1 MTPAGGALRVFF
13 ERLDDY
19 REPRLGRMVGDLLAA
34 SGFSPAPG
42 TKVLVKPNLVAPY
55 NTDLACTDAAVVRA
69 ACLYLIDL
77 GAKVALGD
85 SPAFATGKIV
95 AGRAGIITAVKG
107 LPVEFAGFRR
117 VTRIPLPHGG
127 HAGVAADALETD
139 LILNL
144 PKFKAHDQMR
154 LTLGVKNYFGCLV
167 GFRKA
172 LAHRV
177 HGDCME
183 RFAALILEL
192 MRALPPSHTLL
203 DGIAAMHVSGPARGK
218 AYPAAMLAASASAVA
233 LDTAIYTK
241 FGLTPADVPLWR
253 EAQRRNLPG
262 STPGEIVFPRLSPDD
277 FDLSGFVLPSELS
290 ELTFRPGRLIKGR
303 LKSLYLRL
311 TGGEGAND

>member
-1 MTPAGGALRVFF
+1 MTPAGGAIRVFF
-13 ERLDDY
+13 ERLGDY
-19 REPRLGRMVGDLLAA
+19 REPELSRTVSELLAD
-34 SGFSPAPG
+34 SGFAPGPG

-55 NTDLACTDAAVVRA
+55 NTGLACTDAAVVRA
-69 ACLYLIDL
+69 ACMYLIDL
-77 GAKVALGD
+77 GARVALGD

-95 AGRAGIITAVKG
+95 AGRAGIVAAVKG

-127 HAGVAADALETD
+127 HAGVAADALEAD

-183 RFAALILEL
+183 RFASLILEL

-203 DGIAAMHVSGPARGK
+203 DGIVAMHVSGPASGK
-218 AYPAAMLAASASAVA
+218 AYPAHMLAASASAVA
-233 LDTAIYTK
+233 LDTAIYSK
-241 FGLTPADVPLWR
+241 FGLTPDDVPLWR
-253 EAQRRNLPG
+253 EALRRNLPG
-262 STPGEIVFPRLSPDD
+262 SAPGETVFPRLTPDD
-277 FDLSGFVLPSELS
+277 FDLRGFILPSELS

-311 TGGEGAND
+311 TGGESAKD

>member
-1 MTPAGGALRVFF
+1 MRVYF
-13 ERLDDY
+13 ERQDDY
-19 REPRLGRMVGDLLAA
+19 REPGLGRVVGELLAA
-34 SGFSPAPG
+34 SGFAPAPG
-42 TKVLVKPNLVAPY
+42 TKALIKPNLVAPY
-55 NTDLACTDAAVVRA
+55 NASLACTDAAVVRA
-69 ACLYLIDL
+69 ACVYALDL
-77 GAKVALGD
+77 GAKVSVGD

-95 AGRAGIITAVKG
+95 AGRAGIAAALKG

-144 PKFKAHDQMR
+144 PKFKAHGQMR
-154 LTLGVKNYFGCLV
+154 LTLGVKNHFGCLV

-183 RFAALILEL
+183 RFASLILEL

-203 DGIAAMHVSGPARGK
+203 DGITAMHITGPAGGK
-218 AYPAAMLAASASAVA
+218 AYPARLLAASASAVA
-233 LDTAIYTK
+233 LDTAVY
-241 FGLTPADVPLWR
+241 GLFALAPADVPLWR

-262 STPGEIVFPRLSPDD
+262 AAPGELVFPRKTPAD

-290 ELTFRPGRLIKGR
+290 ALTFSPGRLIKGR

-311 TGGEGAND
+311 TGGEGAG

>member
-1 MTPAGGALRVFF
+1 MTPAGAALRVLF
-13 ERLDDY
+13 ERREDY
-19 REPRLGRMVGDLLAA
+19 REPELGRVVGELLAA
-34 SGFSPAPG
+34 SGFAPGAG

-55 NTDLACTDAAVVRA
+55 NVGLACTDAAVVRA
-69 ACLYLIDL
+69 ACVYLIDL
-77 GAKVALGD
+77 GARVAIGD

-95 AGRAGIITAVKG
+95 AGRAGILSALKG

-117 VTRIPLPHGG
+117 VTRIPLAHGG

-144 PKFKAHDQMR
+144 PKFKVHDQMR

-183 RFAALILEL
+183 RFASLILEL

-203 DGIAAMHVSGPARGK
+203 DGIVAMHVSGPARGK
-218 AYPAAMLAASASAVA
+218 PYPAHMLAAASSAVA
-233 LDTAIYTK
+233 LDTAIYTR
-241 FGLTPADVPLWR
+241 FGLTPDDVPLWR
-253 EAQRRNLPG
+253 EALRRNLPG
-262 STPGEIVFPRLSPDD
+262 ATIGEIVFPRRAPAD
-277 FDLSGFVLPSELS
+277 FDVSGFVLPSELA

-311 TGGEGAND
+311 TGGDGAQD